1 MMQVSKNELKSA
13 YVLLKCNKKEHD
25 DCRKIRD
32 ALLKKYP
39 NVRRAQTTDAK
50 INGEQW
56 CVAATA
62 LVNSKDAKQ
71 FEDEL
76 WSLRTSEKKPVGV
89 ANVHFIIDQQ

>member
-1 MMQVSKNELKSA
+1 MMKNELKNA
-13 YVLLKCNKKEHD
+13 YVLLKCDKKEHD

-50 INGEQW
+50 INGEKW

-62 LVNSKDAKQ
+62 LVNSAESERFEKDLKK
-71 FEDEL
+71 L
-76 WSLRTSEKKPVGV
+76 HTSNKIVGISK
-89 ANVHFIIDQQ
+89 VHVIIDQQ